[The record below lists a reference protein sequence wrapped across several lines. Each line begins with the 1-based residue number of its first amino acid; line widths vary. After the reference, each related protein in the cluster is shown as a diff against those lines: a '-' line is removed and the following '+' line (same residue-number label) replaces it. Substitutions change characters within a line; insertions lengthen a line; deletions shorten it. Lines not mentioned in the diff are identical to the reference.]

1 MTIYINNL
9 LVNII
14 KKNEKTMNTL
24 NKSFLIFNKS
34 LFFLACGI
42 LIDLSEPI
50 ENSPL
55 KPAHSKSPPL
65 CEESR
70 KSPDA
75 TDSQRKSE
83 DSQDSLAGQLSQ

>member
-14 KKNEKTMNTL
+14 LKNEKTMNTL

-65 CEESR
+65 REESR

>member
-1 MTIYINNL
+1 
-9 LVNII
+9 
-14 KKNEKTMNTL
+14 MNTL

-83 DSQDSLAGQLSQ
+83 DSQDSLAGQFSLAGQLSQ

>member
-70 KSPDA
+70 KSPNA

>member
-1 MTIYINNL
+1 MNKLWKIQIDLNWAEL
-9 LVNII
+9 F
-14 KKNEKTMNTL
+14 NE
-24 NKSFLIFNKS
+24 SFFI
-34 LFFLACGI
+34 ACGI
-42 LIDLSEPI
+42 LIDLSEPV

-65 CEESR
+65 HEVSR

-83 DSQDSLAGQLSQ
+83 DSQDSLAGQ

>member
-1 MTIYINNL
+1 MKKLWTLWINLFWYSINL
-9 LVNII
+9 
-14 KKNEKTMNTL
+14 
-24 NKSFLIFNKS
+24 F
-34 LFFLACGI
+34 FFLACGI

-50 ENSPL
+50 DNSPL

-65 CEESR
+65 REESR

>member
-1 MTIYINNL
+1 
-9 LVNII
+9 
-14 KKNEKTMNTL
+14 MNTL
-24 NKSFLIFNKS
+24 KRSFLIFNKF
-34 LFFLACGI
+34 LFFFLACGI

-55 KPAHSKSPPL
+55 KPARSKSPPL
-65 CEESR
+65 REESS

-83 DSQDSLAGQLSQ
+83 DSQDSLAGQLSQLSLQSIKRSTAH

>member
-1 MTIYINNL
+1 MNKLWTLWKDLFWYSINL
-9 LVNII
+9 
-14 KKNEKTMNTL
+14 
-24 NKSFLIFNKS
+24 SF
-34 LFFLACGI
+34 FFLACGI

-65 CEESR
+65 REESR

-75 TDSQRKSE
+75 TDIQRKSE

>member
-1 MTIYINNL
+1 
-9 LVNII
+9 
-14 KKNEKTMNTL
+14 MNTL

-34 LFFLACGI
+34 LFLACGI

-65 CEESR
+65 REESR

-75 TDSQRKSE
+75 IDSQRKSE

>member
-1 MTIYINNL
+1 M
-9 LVNII
+9 
-14 KKNEKTMNTL
+14 KTMNRSYL
-24 NKSFLIFNKS
+24 NFSIN

-42 LIDLSEPI
+42 LIDLSEPV

-55 KPAHSKSPPL
+55 KPVHSKSPPL
-65 CEESR
+65 REESR

-83 DSQDSLAGQLSQ
+83 DSQDSLAGQ

>member
-1 MTIYINNL
+1 MTININNL
-9 LVNII
+9 LVNIV
-14 KKNEKTMNTL
+14 KKTMNTL
-24 NKSFLIFNKS
+24 NRYLFWYSIN
-34 LFFLACGI
+34 LFFLLACGI

-65 CEESR
+65 REESR

-75 TDSQRKSE
+75 TDIQRKSE

>member
-1 MTIYINNL
+1 
-9 LVNII
+9 
-14 KKNEKTMNTL
+14 MNTL

-65 CEESR
+65 REESR

-83 DSQDSLAGQLSQ
+83 DSQDSLAGQLSQDSLAGQLFQ